1 MKKKIMITK
10 KSKHEIKLMAAAGSI
25 VAEVLEVM
33 RDVVKPGITTLEL
46 DTIAERIIKENKAI
60 PAFKGYRGFPAT
72 ICASV
77 NEQVVHGIPNEH
89 TVLKNGDVLSVD
101 VGVVYRG
108 LIGDAAITIPV
119 GDISA
124 EVSKLLEE
132 TNAALYD
139 AIEKAVAGND
149 LREVSGAIEDRAK
162 KFGYGIVKQYGGH
175 GVGRSLHEDPFIFNY
190 RTEAPGPILKS
201 GYVIAIEPMFNLG
214 TGDVHELD
222 DSWTVVTNDN
232 KYSAHFEHTILIT
245 DDKPEILTIKS

>member
-1 MKKKIMITK
+1 MITK
-10 KSKHEIKLMAAAGSI
+10 KSKHEIKLMSAAGSI

-33 RDVVKPGITTLEL
+33 QSVVKPGLTTLEL
-46 DTIAERIIKENKAI
+46 DEIAERIIKENKAI

-77 NEQVVHGIPNEH
+77 NEQVVHGIPTND
-89 TVLKNGDVLSVD
+89 TVLKDGDVISID
-101 VGVVYRG
+101 VGVIYRG

-139 AIEKAVAGND
+139 AIEQAVAGNE
-149 LREVSGAIEDRAK
+149 LREVSGAIEDRAQK
-162 KFGYGIVKQYGGH
+162 SGYGVVKQYGGH

-190 RTEAPGPILKS
+190 RTDNPGPVLKP

-214 TGDVHELD
+214 SGDVHELD
-222 DSWTVVTNDN
+222 DNWTVVTDDS

-245 DDKPEILTIKS
+245 DDKPKILTVKS